1 VQGVGNPLRERS
13 VFLSPTL
20 SVDLLPTSHSK
31 KVAALQD
38 FCERRPLRP
47 PQPAEAQ
54 LLAREV
60 GIRLLQRPI
69 FLAREV
75 GILSFFL
82 QTLSGF
88 LPCLQGTLSERSVFP
103 RALRIEN
110 AYVTYS
116 LRCPS
121 RVTVLLGQYPH
132 NLSNS
137 LLEGGEKKFR
147 QLGPP

>member
-1 VQGVGNPLRERS
+1 MCFSAIVTPPMCRTFNGEV
-13 VFLSPTL
+13 
-20 SVDLLPTSHSK
+20 
-31 KVAALQD
+31 
-38 FCERRPLRP
+38 C

-116 LRCPS
+116 LCCPS
-121 RVTVLLGQYPH
+121 RATILRGQYPH
-132 NLSNS
+132 NHSILGNS

-147 QLGPP
+147 QLGRDRSTIATWLDTRATGPSSSAST